1 MNFLLW
7 NNALSSLTNASSGIN
22 SHLPPMSG
30 LQSATNTSAANY
42 LNTQQLIIPNNN
54 LNLSP
59 TRTEEKGSKSATNKS
74 YMI

>member
-1 MNFLLW
+1 
-7 NNALSSLTNASSGIN
+7 
-22 SHLPPMSG
+22 MSG